1 MRIWTEER
9 AEEKDHFAAGVTLS
23 IIGLT
28 AAAIAV
34 PCGIAVLTLILD
46 GPVKEISMAACLG
59 TVALVIFLA
68 RKIGSKVHQ
77 YCTVFCQDDEGR
89 FFAVDVRKYVGC
101 GRGVIGFIQML
112 SQMQKVK
119 KNMKENH
126 ILERYMR
133 QEPSLIGVETQI
145 LSVDRMKMTGGG
157 YRVRCRVEYPNKKRG
172 RRTYLLVRGYENEAE
187 LVAAFERRMKKNL
200 I

>member
-1 MRIWTEER
+1 M
-9 AEEKDHFAAGVTLS
+9 
-23 IIGLT
+23 
-28 AAAIAV
+28 AV
-34 PCGIAVLTLILD
+34 
-46 GPVKEISMAACLG
+46 CLG
-59 TVALVIFLA
+59 AVALVIFLA

-119 KNMKENH
+119 KSMKENH

-145 LSVDRMKMTGGG
+145 LSVDRMKMTGSG

-172 RRTYLLVRGYENEAE
+172 KRTYLLVRGYENEAE

>member
-34 PCGIAVLTLILD
+34 PCGIVVLTLILG
-46 GPVKEISMAACLG
+46 GPVAEISMAVCLG

-112 SQMQKVK
+112 SQMQKLK

-133 QEPSLIGVETQI
+133 QEPSLMVLESQFI
-145 LSVDRMKMTGGG
+145 SVDRM
-157 YRVRCRVEYPNKKRG
+157 
-172 RRTYLLVRGYENEAE
+172 
-187 LVAAFERRMKKNL
+187 
-200 I
+200 II

>member
-1 MRIWTEER
+1 MRIWMEER

-59 TVALVIFLA
+59 AVALVIFLA

-89 FFAVDVRKYVGC
+89 FFCSGCPEICRLWQRRNRIYTDAFPDAESKEKHEREPYPGAVYASGTQSYW
-101 GRGVIGFIQML
+101 GRDADSFGGQD
-112 SQMQKVK
+112 
-119 KNMKENH
+119 ENDGQR
-126 ILERYMR
+126 IPGEV
-133 QEPSLIGVETQI
+133 SG
-145 LSVDRMKMTGGG
+145 
-157 YRVRCRVEYPNKKRG
+157 RVSE
-172 RRTYLLVRGYENEAE
+172 
-187 LVAAFERRMKKNL
+187 
-200 I
+200 

>member
-1 MRIWTEER
+1 MRIWMEER

-59 TVALVIFLA
+59 AVALVIFLA

-119 KNMKENH
+119 KKH
-126 ILERYMR
+126 ER
-133 QEPSLIGVETQI
+133 EPYPGAVYASGTQSYWGRDAD
-145 LSVDRMKMTGGG
+145 LSVDRMKMTGSG
-157 YRVRCRVEYPNKKRG
+157 YRGGVG
-172 RRTYLLVRGYENEAE
+172 
-187 LVAAFERRMKKNL
+187 
-200 I
+200 